1 MKRRINIFVSG
12 STNANISKK
21 YYEAAVEFGQ
31 MLDLDKHNIVFDGCD
46 GLPGVV
52 AKQMKQPNDNMDIAF
67 TTYFGGTNKIINNWP
82 YARINGMFEHQSDV
96 TRALLDLS
104 DVLVFLKGGSGTLA
118 ELFHAIDTKKNGEH
132 KKPIL
137 ILNIQDE
144 WNDLIRLL
152 EPLKLNSLYEIMY
165 TPKEMMEY
173 INKNCKLNSC
183 YNTIEYIDKSKNEDY
198 ER

>member
-21 YYEAAVEFGQ
+21 YYEAAVE
-31 MLDLDKHNIVFDGCD
+31 
-46 GLPGVV
+46 
-52 AKQMKQPNDNMDIAF
+52 
-67 TTYFGGTNKIINNWP
+67 
-82 YARINGMFEHQSDV
+82 
-96 TRALLDLS
+96 LDLS
-104 DVLVFLKGGSGTLA
+104 DILVFLKGGSGTLA

-165 TPKEMMEY
+165 TPVDL
-173 INKNCKLNSC
+173 I
-183 YNTIEYIDKSKNEDY
+183 
-198 ER
+198 